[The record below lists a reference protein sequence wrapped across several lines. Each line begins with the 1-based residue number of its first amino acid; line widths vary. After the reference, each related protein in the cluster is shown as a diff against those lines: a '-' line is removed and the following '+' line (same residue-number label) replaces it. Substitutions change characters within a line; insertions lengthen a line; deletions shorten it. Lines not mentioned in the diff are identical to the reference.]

1 MESPHQNDPSW
12 RLTNARIERLSQRI
26 DRLSDLAAD
35 GPGGIEKFIEGLKI
49 INKQGEIV
57 SLIMNRSQ
65 EIVFHKLLEA
75 RERKLPARFIC
86 CKSRQL
92 GISTLIE
99 AFIFALITRNP
110 HRFALV
116 VAHSIESAQV
126 IFAMTQR
133 FHRHLHQRFVQ
144 PLAKNNMRCI
154 EYPPPHDSN
163 IRIDSAANRNL
174 GRGGALHYVH
184 ASEVA
189 FWERPEEP
197 VLAVNQAV
205 PLHWD
210 TLVFWE
216 STANGMQNLFYR
228 TWIAAERGESDMEP
242 IFLTWKGF
250 PTYSLPVASTER
262 PEPDADEAQYAE
274 THGLSD
280 EQIKWARHV
289 RINQCHNSWDK
300 FHQEYPVAAD
310 LAFVFTG
317 MPWFDQE
324 VIRDLLDNVA
334 VPPLKTGYLEFA
346 GPDLPQSPPIV
357 IASEAKQSPTLGDCR
372 WDGHPRI
379 GVRGRLARHSE
390 STGGTP
396 AAPIILRKD
405 NGRGGSRTAPS
416 NNATSCHSG
425 QVFQPS
431 VSSAVFVEQPNGPLQ
446 IWKPPEPSLSYSLGM
461 DVGEGVG
468 ADYTVI
474 QVICHET
481 GEVVA
486 RYRSNRVRAE
496 TAGVEAYLLGSYYNF
511 GLLGIERN
519 GPGLA
524 ALAVCER
531 GMAEYPQMTGYPNLY
546 YHTYTDRKIP
556 EETRRLGWITNKT
569 TKEAMLSRLA
579 LTVASRGLVIFS
591 RTTLFEMQGF
601 VWDAEK
607 KTFRQNYKAPDSRLA
622 HDDEIMALAIANEM
636 RTHTWENRF
645 ITTKLPSGEF

>member
-1 MESPHQNDPSW
+1 MPLNSPHQNDPSW
-12 RLTNARIERLSQRI
+12 RLTNARIEQLSQRI
-26 DRLSDLAAD
+26 DQLAEFAEN
-35 GPGGIEKFIEGLKI
+35 GVGGIQKFIEGLKI
-49 INKQGEIV
+49 INKQGEV
-57 SLIMNRSQ
+57 ASLIMNRSQ
-65 EIVFHKLLEA
+65 EVVFHELLEA
-75 RERKLPARFIC
+75 REQKLPARFIC

-133 FHRHLHQRFVQ
+133 FHRRLALRFTQ

-154 EYPPPHDSN
+154 EYPPPHDSS

-174 GRGGALHYVH
+174 GRGGTLHYVH

-197 VLAVNQAV
+197 VLAINQAV

-228 TWIAAERGESDMEP
+228 TWTAAERGESDMEP

-250 PTYSLPVASTER
+250 PTYSLPVARTER
-262 PEPDADEAQYAE
+262 LEPDADEAKYAE
-274 THGLSD
+274 AHGLSD
-280 EQIKWARHV
+280 GQIKWARHV

-324 VIRDLLDNVA
+324 FIRDLLDDVA
-334 VPPLKTGYLEFA
+334 VRPLKTGYLAFT
-346 GPDLPQSPPIV
+346 DSTLPLPPSVEGGGFEGLPCSARTGFETLAPGGRSHLQSLSPGGRGKGEGEHIPNRPEPGLN
-357 IASEAKQSPTLGDCR
+357 SDNFNSPT
-372 WDGHPRI
+372 
-379 GVRGRLARHSE
+379 V
-390 STGGTP
+390 
-396 AAPIILRKD
+396 
-405 NGRGGSRTAPS
+405 
-416 NNATSCHSG
+416 
-425 QVFQPS
+425 
-431 VSSAVFVEQPNGPLQ
+431 VFVEQPNGPLQ
-446 IWKPPEPSLSYSLGM
+446 IWKLPEPSLSYSLGM

-486 RYRSNRVRAE
+486 RYRSYRVRAE
-496 TAGVEAYLLGSYYNF
+496 TAGAEAYLLGSYYNF

-556 EETRRLGWITNKT
+556 EETHRLGWITNKT